1 MERPTID
8 DLHGLQI
15 RAGTVVRAEVHDS
28 ARDPAYRLWIDFGP
42 LGEKQSS
49 AQITDRYTPEGLV
62 GRQVIAVA
70 GFEPRPDEAR
80 GHQIDRLGGAADEH
94 HLLGALGAA
103 AKLSGGLVRW

>member
-70 GFEPRPDEAR
+70 GFEPRR
-80 GHQIDRLGGAADEH
+80 VGGFRSDV
-94 HLLGALGAA
+94 LVLGALVD
-103 AKLSGGLVRW
+103 GGVVLLAPDAEVPPGSEIA